1 MTPTAI
7 SFTAFCTVGQKRSED
22 VEHHIRGAQVWC
34 QHNGYDLE
42 LYAKPPDGTPPLP
55 QGSPC
60 LGGLYLIQY
69 RLGRGL
75 IKPGTALI
83 IEALNGAPGD
93 ELPKAV
99 TLLQELIQKGLT
111 VVTLVDNRAWD
122 AQALSGLAG
131 LPTSVMATYSVS
143 SDSGPGLVGGGA

>member
-1 MTPTAI
+1 MTQRAI

-42 LYAKPPDGTPPLP
+42 LYAEPPDGTLPLP

-83 IEALNGAPGD
+83 VEVLSGVPRD

-99 TLLQELIQKGLT
+99 TLLQELVERGMV
-111 VVTLVDNRAWD
+111 VVTLVDNKVWH

-131 LPTSVMATYSVS
+131 LMASVVLTYSMS
-143 SDSGPGLVGGGA
+143 SDSGPGLVGEGA